1 MSDQYDDNL
10 MEPFEEETPEPENG
24 PEEEPNK
31 KGGKSFGLI
40 VALIGLITLAVV
52 VVGVVLL
59 FFRMRGNTT
68 LEEAAQINAQNTMT
82 VQAATQQAYENN
94 LKLTPSATLKGQ
106 VAATLTPVLV
116 MPSNTPA
123 VEKADTT
130 IVAAGAED
138 PRTATVAALLTQAVT
153 LDPTAVYAAT
163 LAAQPTALP
172 TTGFADQVGLP
183 GLFGLGVLALIV
195 IFVARRLRTSA
206 R

>member
-1 MSDQYDDNL
+1 MSDQFDDNL
-10 MEPFEEETPEPENG
+10 IEPFEEEIPEPENN
-24 PEEEPNK
+24 PEEEPPK

-59 FFRMRGNTT
+59 FFRMRGNNA

-94 LKLTPSATLKGQ
+94 LKLTPSATIQ
-106 VAATLTPVLV
+106 AAATLTPVLV
-116 MPSNTPA
+116 VPSSTPEA
-123 VEKADTT
+123 EKADTT
-130 IVAAGAED
+130 IVAAGADD
-138 PRTATVAALLTQAVT
+138 PRTATVAALLTQAAS
-153 LDPTAVYAAT
+153 LDPTAAAAAT
-163 LAAQPTALP
+163 LTAQPTALP

>member
-1 MSDQYDDNL
+1 MSDQYDENL
-10 MEPFEEETPEPENG
+10 MEPFEEESPEPEND
-24 PEEEPNK
+24 PEQEPQKN
-31 KGGKSFGLI
+31 GGKSFGLI

-59 FFRMRGNTT
+59 FFRMRGNNA

-94 LKLTPSATLKGQ
+94 LKLTPSATLKEQ

-116 MPSNTPA
+116 MPTSTPEVA
-123 VEKADTT
+123 KADTT
-130 IVAAGAED
+130 VVVVGAED
-138 PRTATVAALLTQAVT
+138 PRTATVAALLTQAAV
-153 LDPTAVYAAT
+153 LDPTAAAAAT
-163 LAAQPTALP
+163 LTAQPTALP

-183 GLFGLGVLALIV
+183 GLFGLGVLALVV
-195 IFVARRLRTSA
+195 IFLARRLRTSA

>member
-1 MSDQYDDNL
+1 MSDQFDENL
-10 MEPFEEETPEPENG
+10 MEPFEEESPEPELD
-24 PEEEPNK
+24 PEQEPPK
-31 KGGKSFGLI
+31 KSGKSFGLI

-59 FFRMRGNTT
+59 FFRMRGSNA

-94 LKLTPSATLKGQ
+94 LKLTPSATVKVQ
-106 VAATLTPVLV
+106 VAAATLTPVLV
-116 MPSNTPA
+116 FPTDTPET
-123 VEKADTT
+123 V
-130 IVAAGAED
+130 VAAGAED
-138 PRTATVAALLTQAVT
+138 PRTATVAALLTQAAT
-153 LDPTAVYAAT
+153 LDPTMAAAGT
-163 LAAQPTALP
+163 LTAQPTALP

-183 GLFGLGVLALIV
+183 GLFGLGVLALVV